1 MQLRNTERTE
11 NRERLEEGMVDTQS
25 EIKTAVTEGDACNGR
40 TNKQKNLRTPLRR
53 QIE

>member
-25 EIKTAVTEGDACNGR
+25 EIKTAVTEGDACNGQ
-40 TNKQKNLRTPLRR
+40 NKQTQNLRTP
-53 QIE
+53 